1 MAKKLIRIK
10 IPINPSTIQQGQAY
24 PVIVQNIPF
33 VRRHWHHRVD
43 VEHQLLEPRISKI
56 IFRKVVKDLKEK
68 DTSYQNIW
76 RIKEIYYPYI
86 IIDVYSTNGK
96 KLLILTLNLRNYNY
110 FPPQVGLLTTD
121 ERLIMKLKDSAIVQD
136 ELGIKHI
143 IAHATGVWI
152 CTPGTYKYHDFY
164 YDMDRWEKGRYD
176 ISTNMIELINRI
188 ISMIDRTNEDI
199 VEVAK

>member
-10 IPINPSTIQQGQAY
+10 IPINPSVVQQGQVY
-24 PVIVQNIPF
+24 PIIVQTISS
-33 VRRHWHHRVD
+33 VDRRRHHRVGA
-43 VEHQLLEPRISKI
+43 EHQLLEPRISKI
-56 IFRKVVKDLKEK
+56 IFNKVVKDLKEK

-96 KLLILTLNLRNYNY
+96 KLFILTLNLRNYNY
-110 FPPQVGLLTTD
+110 FPPQVGLLTPD
-121 ERLIMKLKDSAIVQD
+121 EKLIIKLKDSATVQD

-143 IAHATGVWI
+143 IAADTGVWI
-152 CTPGTYKYHDFY
+152 CTPGTYTYHNFY
-164 YDMDRWEKGRYD
+164 FGIDRWEKGRYD
-176 ISTNMIELINRI
+176 ISTNIIELINRI

>member
-1 MAKKLIRIK
+1 MANKTIRIN
-10 IPINPSTIQQGQAY
+10 IPINPSDIQKGQIQ
-24 PVIVQNIPF
+24 PLIVQTIPF
-33 VRRHWHHRVD
+33 IRRRWHHRVD
-43 VEHQLLEPRISKI
+43 ADHQLLEPKVSKI
-56 IFRKVVKDLKEK
+56 FFKEVVKELKEK
-68 DTSYQNIW
+68 DIVYQNIW
-76 RIKEIYYPYI
+76 RINEIYYPYI
-86 IIDVYSTNGK
+86 FIDVYSTKGK
-96 KLLILTLNLRNYNY
+96 KLFILTLNLRNYNY

-164 YDMDRWEKGRYD
+164 YDIDRWEKGRYD

>member
-1 MAKKLIRIK
+1 MAKKLIRIN
-10 IPINPSTIQQGQAY
+10 IPINPSDIQQGQAY

-33 VRRHWHHRVD
+33 VRRRWHHRVD

-56 IFRKVVKDLKEK
+56 NFSKVVKDLKEK

-96 KLLILTLNLRNYNY
+96 NLLILTLNLRNYNY
-110 FPPQVGLLTTD
+110 FPPQVGLFTPD
-121 ERLIMKLKDSAIVQD
+121 EKLIIKLKDSAIIQD

-143 IAHATGVWI
+143 IAHGTGAWI

-164 YDMDRWEKGRYD
+164 YDIDRWEKGRYD
-176 ISTNMIELINRI
+176 ISTNILELINRI